1 MPCHSERSE
10 ESRFEFFRISY
21 LHRQGE
27 ILRSAQ
33 DDSEERRTTV
43 PVISFTPSEHGD
55 AKNYLT
61 NCA

>member
-10 ESRFEFFRISY
+10 ESRFEFFRISHF
-21 LHRQGE
+21 HRQGE

-43 PVISFTPSEHGD
+43 PVISFTPSKRTGSG
-55 AKNYLT
+55 
-61 NCA
+61 